1 MNKEL
6 KVLTYNIDGLPESL
20 DLNDLPCILK
30 PITWIYKLIKKTTII
45 KINDNKDTS
54 NKMKQISKFLL
65 DSNADIIGVQEDFNY
80 HNELTSEL
88 YDVYSWGTY
97 SGGFDISKIFSSVE
111 CLTNFPLP
119 RFKADGINLFTN
131 HNTSLLNLSSEDIV
145 YWKKSCGYIKH
156 ANDLLT
162 HKGFRFYTIT
172 IEDNID
178 IDIYIVHMDA
188 DFYHPENCPDV
199 TKDVE
204 TRKNQI
210 DQLLSYI
217 FEKYYT
223 STNPAIIMG
232 DTNSYDKYNWD
243 KENIEY
249 FIKNINYI
257 KELNCQEAI
266 PNNYNDCDR
275 IFFINNDKS
284 KYKLELNKCY
294 FDKDIC
300 LSDHKPLFAT
310 FDITENLNNC

>member
-1 MNKEL
+1 MNREL
-6 KVLTYNIDGLPESL
+6 KILTYNIDGLPESL

-88 YDVYSWGTY
+88 YDTYSWGTY
-97 SGGFDISKIFSSVE
+97 LGGFDISKIFSSVE

-119 RFKADGINLFTN
+119 RFKADGMNLFTKIGIHTYKEEIIN
-131 HNTSLLNLSSEDIV
+131 WNKSS
-145 YWKKSCGYIKH
+145 GYVDH

-162 HKGFRFYTIT
+162 HKGFRFYNLNI
-172 IEDNID
+172 DNIELD
-178 IDIYIVHMDA
+178 VYIVHMDA
-188 DFYHPENCPDV
+188 DFYHPEKCPDV
-199 TKDVE
+199 IKDIE
-204 TRKNQI
+204 ARKSQI
-210 DQLLSYI
+210 EQLLSYI
-217 FEKYYT
+217 FERYYAC
-223 STNPAIIMG
+223 TNPAIIIG

-249 FIKNINYI
+249 FIKNINYV

-275 IFFINNDKS
+275 IFFINHSKG
-284 KYKLELNKCY
+284 KYKLKLKECH
-294 FDKDIC
+294 FDKDIS
-300 LSDHKPLFAT
+300 LSDHKPLEAT
-310 FDITENLNNC
+310 FTLTENN

>member
-1 MNKEL
+1 MKQL
-6 KVLTYNIDGLPESL
+6 KVLTYNIDGLPETL

-30 PITWIYKLIKKTTII
+30 PITWIYKAIKKTTIVR
-45 KINDNKDTS
+45 INDNVDTDK
-54 NKMKQISKFLL
+54 KMKEIGQYFINSE
-65 DSNADIIGVQEDFNY
+65 ADIIGVQEDFNY
-80 HNELTSEL
+80 HKELTEDL
-88 YDVYSWGTY
+88 YDKYSWGTY
-97 SGGFDISKIFSSVE
+97 SGGFDINKIFSSIE
-111 CLTNFPLP
+111 CLSHFPLP

-131 HNTSLLNLSSEDIV
+131 HNTTLLNLSSEDIV
-145 YWKKSCGYIKH
+145 HWKKSCGYIKH

-162 HKGFRFYTIT
+162 HKGFRYYTVT

-178 IDIYIVHMDA
+178 IDVYVLHMDA

-210 DQLLSYI
+210 GQLLSYI
-217 FEKYYT
+217 FERYYT
-223 STNPAIIMG
+223 STNPTIIMG

-249 FIKNINYI
+249 FIKNINYV
-257 KELNCQEAI
+257 KELECKEAI
-266 PNNYNDCDR
+266 PENYNDCDR

>member
-88 YDVYSWGTY
+88 YDAYSWGTY

-131 HNTSLLNLSSEDIV
+131 HNTSLLNLYSEDIV
-145 YWKKSCGYIKH
+145 HWKKSCGYIKH

-178 IDIYIVHMDA
+178 IDVYVLHMDA